1 MIPDEL
7 DIRRG
12 GRLLLIIVRIVP
24 FVPGAAA
31 GSEHAQSEGSAQRGG
46 ERYERTPAFPMK
58 KVFCHISILLR
69 REPSGP
75 AAAFFELR
83 PYFNIKCNS

>member
-1 MIPDEL
+1 MG
-7 DIRRG
+7 IRRG
-12 GRLLLIIVRIVP
+12 DGLLFLFLIGISVAAL
-24 FVPGAAA
+24 GAAA
-31 GSEHAQSEGSAQRGG
+31 GRKHAQRKGSAQRGG